1 MSPSVC
7 DDVRL
12 REGRGARSEMPIRTL
27 SDLVTPANMAAFSAA
42 FAAKTRWH
50 AEMPMRT
57 DVSDLLPWRTFE
69 ALIATGAIPAD
80 KFAVLLNAKA
90 MLKSLYVDERG
101 QLRPDTI
108 QAFAAQGATLTVND
122 IGRFVPAIG
131 ELAAAIERALCCKTG
146 INAYISFG
154 AKSAFLA
161 HADDHDVLI
170 VQLQGVK
177 LWRTFGV
184 PEPFPIKS
192 VHMGSSL
199 PCDWEGRMTPG
210 DLLYIPRGEVHAAV
224 PEEPPSMHLT
234 IGIAEQ
240 TGVDFIAWLA
250 TKAKEVVALRRELG
264 ATLPREA
271 RAARDRELV
280 QAIIDLLEVA
290 MPREFD
296 VHQAMQRSLRP
307 LASFGI
313 AGRLTPTS
321 RLVSALRREVDLMVE
336 REGAAQFMLGDQ
348 HFRLSLN
355 ARRALDMIT
364 RLGSVSFG
372 ALVEA
377 MADQTP
383 VGDLAH
389 AIEELAEK
397 SLVAIAED

>member
-1 MSPSVC
+1 
-7 DDVRL
+7 
-12 REGRGARSEMPIRTL
+12 MPIRTL
-27 SDLVTPANMAAFSAA
+27 SDLVTPANMAAFSVA
-42 FAAKTRWH
+42 FAAKARWH

-57 DVSDLLPWRTFE
+57 DIAELLPWPTFE

-131 ELAAAIERALCCKTG
+131 ELATAIERALCCKTG
-146 INAYISFG
+146 VNAYISFG

-161 HADDHDVLI
+161 HSDDHDVLI
-170 VQLQGVK
+170 VQLLGVK
-177 LWRTFGV
+177 HWRTFGA

-192 VHMGSSL
+192 VHMGSPP
-199 PCDWEGRMTPG
+199 PCEWEGRMTPG
-210 DLLYIPRGEVHAAV
+210 DLLYLPRGEVHAAV
-224 PEEPPSMHLT
+224 PEEQPSMHLT

-250 TKAKEVVALRRELG
+250 TQAKEVVALRRDLG

-271 RAARDRELV
+271 RVARDRELI
-280 QAIIDLLEVA
+280 QAILDLLETA
-290 MPREFD
+290 TPREFD
-296 VHQAMQRSLRP
+296 VRQAMQRSLRP
-307 LASFGI
+307 LASFEI
-313 AGRLTPTS
+313 VGRLTPTS

-336 REGAAQFMLGDQ
+336 REGAAQFMLGEQ

-364 RLGSVSFG
+364 RLGAVSFG
-372 ALVEA
+372 ALAEA
-377 MADQTP
+377 MAGQTP
-383 VGDLAH
+383 VSDLAQ
-389 AIEELAEK
+389 AIQELAEK
-397 SLVAIAED
+397 SLVALAED

>member
-1 MSPSVC
+1 
-7 DDVRL
+7 
-12 REGRGARSEMPIRTL
+12 MPIRTL
-27 SDLVTPANMAAFSAA
+27 SDLVTPAHMAGFAAA

-50 AEMPMRT
+50 AEMPMRP
-57 DVSDLLPWRTFE
+57 DLSELLPWPTFE

-90 MLKSLYVDERG
+90 MLKSLYLDERG

-131 ELAAAIERALCCKTG
+131 ELGAAIERTLCCKTG
-146 INAYISFG
+146 VNAYISFG

-161 HADDHDVLI
+161 HSDAHDVLI

-177 LWRTFGV
+177 HWRTFGA

-192 VHMGSSL
+192 VHMGSPP
-199 PCDWEGRMTPG
+199 PCEWEGRMTPG
-210 DLLYIPRGEVHAAV
+210 DLLYLPRGEVHAAV
-224 PEEPPSMHLT
+224 PEEQPSVHLT

-250 TKAKEVVALRRELG
+250 TKAKEVVALRRDLG
-264 ATLPREA
+264 ATLPGEA
-271 RAARDRELV
+271 RATRDRELV
-280 QAIIDLLEVA
+280 QAIRDLLETA
-290 MPREFD
+290 TPREFD
-296 VHQAMQRSLRP
+296 VHQAIQRPLRP

-321 RLVSALRREVDLMVE
+321 RLVSALRREVDLMLE
-336 REGAAQFMLGDQ
+336 RDGAAQLMLGEQ

-355 ARRALDMIT
+355 ARRALDVIT
-364 RLGSVSFG
+364 RLGTISFG
-372 ALVEA
+372 ALAEA
-377 MADQTP
+377 MAGQTL
-383 VGDLAH
+383 VSDVAQ

>member
-1 MSPSVC
+1 
-7 DDVRL
+7 
-12 REGRGARSEMPIRTL
+12 MPIRTL
-27 SDLVTPANMAAFSAA
+27 SDLVTPANIAAFSAA
-42 FAAKTRWH
+42 FAAKARWH
-50 AEMPMRT
+50 VEMPMRA
-57 DVSDLLPWRTFE
+57 DLSELLPWPTFE

-131 ELAAAIERALCCKTG
+131 ELAAAIERALGCKTG

-161 HADDHDVLI
+161 HSDDHDVLI

-177 LWRTFGV
+177 HWRTFGT
-184 PEPFPIKS
+184 PELYPTRS
-192 VHMGSSL
+192 VHMGSPP
-199 PCDWEGRMTPG
+199 PCEWEGRMTPG
-210 DLLYIPRGEVHAAV
+210 DLLYLPRGEVHAAV
-224 PEEPPSMHLT
+224 PEEQPSVHLT

-250 TKAKEVVALRRELG
+250 TQAKEVAALRRDLG
-264 ATLPREA
+264 ATLPPDA
-271 RAARDRELV
+271 RVARDRELV
-280 QAIIDLLEVA
+280 QAIRDLLETA
-290 MPREFD
+290 TPREFD

-307 LASFGI
+307 LASFAI
-313 AGRLTPTS
+313 AGRLTPAS

-336 REGAAQFMLGDQ
+336 REGAAQFMLGEH
-348 HFRLSLN
+348 HFRLSLT
-355 ARRALDMIT
+355 ARRALDRIT
-364 RLGSVSFG
+364 RLGTVSFG
-372 ALVEA
+372 ALAED

-383 VGDLAH
+383 VSDLAQ
-389 AIEELAEK
+389 AIQELAEK
-397 SLVAIAED
+397 SLVAIADD